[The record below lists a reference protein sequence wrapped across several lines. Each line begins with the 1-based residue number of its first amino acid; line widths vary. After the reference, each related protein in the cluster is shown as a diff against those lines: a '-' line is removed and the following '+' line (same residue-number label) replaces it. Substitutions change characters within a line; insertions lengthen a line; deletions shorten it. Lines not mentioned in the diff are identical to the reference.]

1 MTQEQFQKLFDK
13 QNDAGANFS
22 LLAQLKFL
30 FEFSAPDEMYE
41 LIVQSEEFEIREW
54 MRFSLMDGI
63 PMEQIREYPQM
74 NVAQIRESRRQYFYK
89 REGVQELKETEEIM
103 NRKLQ
108 KLEFLI
114 EKSEPMEK
122 FLNVLLKQKDDLIEN
137 FQQQITRMQEQNSY
151 LTEQVK
157 EYSERIEE
165 IKMKEQQAE
174 KPAEIAE
181 YQEIRE
187 ENPVVLPT
195 VRRSLWRKKYWKKM
209 RMRLQSI

>member
-13 QNDAGANFS
+13 HNDAGANFS

-54 MRFSLMDGI
+54 MRFALMDGV

-74 NVAQIRESRRQYFYK
+74 NVEQIRESRRLYFYK
-89 REGVQELKETEEIM
+89 KEGVQELKETEEIV

-108 KLEFLI
+108 KLEFLV
-114 EKSEPMEK
+114 EKTEPMEK
-122 FLNVLLKQKDDLIEN
+122 FLNVLLKQKDELIAN
-137 FQQQITRMQEQNSY
+137 FQQQITRMQEQNAY
-151 LTEQVK
+151 LTEQLK
-157 EYSERIEE
+157 EYSGQIEE
-165 IKMKEQQAE
+165 LKREGQQTDNA
-174 KPAEIAE
+174 AEIAE

-195 VRRSLWRKKYWKKM
+195 VRRGLWRRKYWKKR
-209 RMRLQSI
+209 RMQLQSI